1 MRNILKASTVLALL
15 SPFMALAATTGL
27 NSARNVDNTSINWNA
42 GQNQDG
48 LTIFLGKVSKW
59 ITYLV
64 VIVIAL
70 AMLAFLWGIIQYITA
85 GADEEKRAG
94 ARNYMIYGIIG
105 LFVMV
110 SVWAL
115 VYWLG
120 SILGIRPGGGLSSQ
134 EMPGVPGI
142 GDVIGT

>member
-1 MRNILKASTVLALL
+1 MKKLIKASTILALM
-15 SPFMALAATTGL
+15 SPFMALGQTQP
-27 NSARNVDNTSINWNA
+27 ARPISDQDISWNPS
-42 GQNQDG
+42 GGSDSFT
-48 LTIFLGKVSKW
+48 LFLQKVSRW

-94 ARNYMIYGIIG
+94 ARNYILYGIIG

-110 SVWAL
+110 SVWGL

-120 SILGIRPGGGLSSQ
+120 GVLGIKPGGGLSPIN
-134 EMPGVPGI
+134 MPGVPGI
-142 GDVIGT
+142 GS